1 MFAGQKSPLPD
12 DLVPNYGL
20 DDSFNVNL
28 LDFFLPVLLSQFISL
43 EKIIAQ
49 PI

>member
-1 MFAGQKSPLPD
+1 MFAGQKSPLPRISD

-28 LDFFLPVLLSQFISL
+28 LFFFACFIVCQLISL
-43 EKIIAQ
+43 EK
-49 PI
+49 